1 MRIMYQY
8 KRIQSENLRY
18 CQTGLLMK
26 QVLANKDASPFLQH
40 FVVVIV
46 VVVVVIVIMAV
57 VVIFVMVVWMHV
69 NLHFFLLFTLLFVEI
84 GKILNYKLKN
94 ASLTNKGTEG

>member
-1 MRIMYQY
+1 M
-8 KRIQSENLRY
+8 
-18 CQTGLLMK
+18 
-26 QVLANKDASPFLQH
+26 
-40 FVVVIV
+40 VIV
-46 VVVVVIVIMAV
+46 VVVVFIVIMAV

-94 ASLTNKGTEG
+94 ASLTNEGTEGQRDRRTDGLTLKEMLGRI